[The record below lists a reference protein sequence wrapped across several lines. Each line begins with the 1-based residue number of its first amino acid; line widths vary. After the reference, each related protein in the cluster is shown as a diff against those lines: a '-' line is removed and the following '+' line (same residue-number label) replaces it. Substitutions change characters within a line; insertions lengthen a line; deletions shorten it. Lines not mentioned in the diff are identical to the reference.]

1 MCLIASAES
10 GLSELIVVL
19 LTHNDI
25 VSCVSHPVSGKFQL
39 YFSYLRP
46 AVAIVP
52 SSVRFENWETE
63 SLQKIA
69 TLAWFDLAD

>member
-10 GLSELIVVL
+10 GLSELIIVL

-25 VSCVSHPVSGKFQL
+25 VSYVSRPVSGKFQL

-52 SSVRFENWETE
+52 VLLGLKTGRQPAEDSNL
-63 SLQKIA
+63 SLV
-69 TLAWFDLAD
+69 